1 MRYLSNKKGWI
12 FVDVLIATV
21 LIAVA
26 LVSIVQAYGYLPKI
40 SNYNQRYNEALMIA
54 KTELETLRLQDS
66 TPSTTFSLPA
76 DKTVT
81 SNNNV
86 NFSYDVSFSTINPTT
101 TLKPVRVSVSWIDLN
116 HNTQVV
122 RMDGYCYVNTN

>member
-40 SNYNQRYNEALMIA
+40 SNYNQRYNEALMLA
-54 KTELETLRLQDS
+54 KTEMETLRLKDNTS
-66 TPSTTFSLPA
+66 ASSFSLPA

-81 SNNNV
+81 SNNNA
-86 NFSYDVSFSTINPTT
+86 NFTYSVSFTTINPTT
-101 TLKPVRVSVSWIDLN
+101 TLRPIRISVSWTDLN
-116 HNTQVV
+116 HRTQVV
-122 RMDGYCYVNTN
+122 RLDGYCYVL

>member
-86 NFSYDVSFSTINPTT
+86 NFSYDVSFSGSLSN
-101 TLKPVRVSVSWIDLN
+101 
-116 HNTQVV
+116 VV
-122 RMDGYCYVNTN
+122 VYTGQKYFLSGFS